1 MALIRG
7 GGVCLSNGRTR
18 VERRGRAKSMGG
30 QGVEVVRGGETE
42 GVEERGEGV
51 EVSK

>member
-1 MALIRG
+1 MGG
-7 GGVCLSNGRTR
+7 GGVYLSNGRTR
-18 VERRGRAKSMGG
+18 VERRGRAESVGG
-30 QGVEVVRGGETE
+30 QGVEVARGGGTE